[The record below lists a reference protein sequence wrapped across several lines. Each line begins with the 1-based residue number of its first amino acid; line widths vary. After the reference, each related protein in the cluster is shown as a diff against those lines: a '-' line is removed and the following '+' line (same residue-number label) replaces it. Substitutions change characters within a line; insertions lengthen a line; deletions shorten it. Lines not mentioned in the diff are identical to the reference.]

1 MIFDELEAIPSF
13 FKNVK
18 RSLESIR
25 PDKDL
30 LVFEVPG
37 FTKEDLTITIDG
49 YVMRIQG
56 KKEIYGKN
64 FELDHKMIIPT
75 GLLDQD
81 NPITA
86 KVENGILCI
95 NLKKNEKPKQTKVE
109 IS

>member
-1 MIFDELEAIPSF
+1 MIFDELEVIPSF
-13 FKNVK
+13 IKNVK
-18 RSLESIR
+18 RGVESIR
-25 PDKDL
+25 PGKDI

-37 FTKEDLTITIDG
+37 FTKEDLNITIDG

-64 FELDHKMIIPT
+64 YEIDQRMILPMEMLDSS
-75 GLLDQD
+75 

-95 NLKKNEKPKQTKVE
+95 NLKKTEKPKQTKVE
-109 IS
+109 IF